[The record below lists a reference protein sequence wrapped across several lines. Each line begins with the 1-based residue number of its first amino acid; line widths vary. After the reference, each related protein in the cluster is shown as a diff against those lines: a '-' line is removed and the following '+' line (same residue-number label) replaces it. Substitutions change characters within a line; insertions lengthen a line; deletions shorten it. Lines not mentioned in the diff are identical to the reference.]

1 MFQECVSFVVF
12 RIDCW
17 TLQYEVRGGVMGF
30 IFIGVDSP
38 SVDRFNLKMDY
49 YYAVITLVF
58 KTKFIW

>member
-1 MFQECVSFVVF
+1 MVF